1 MENSTFRQDNYTFS
15 SEKQFKHYH
24 IVFYPVPTEW
34 LLNCYNIEAKNM
46 EEAIKIHYKKHPNIE
61 PLYIV
66 HKS

>member
-1 MENSTFRQDNYTFS
+1 MNPQPKIIDSVVS
-15 SEKQFKHYH
+15 FKHYH